1 MTKTIRLWCRMG
13 LSVAMGLALAGAAL
27 AQTATP
33 AGTCDPDPTKPAKV
47 KSVYREELREIDV
60 PGKESVQAVK
70 RYRSTGLRDIITVE
84 VTNLKTLVKEAECR
98 GKDIVLYLDDRQ
110 LADVV
115 AFPPSDPAQ
124 NLLRF
129 PLQRTEASRDVWT
142 YVLGYPGFKP
152 RPTRVSIG
160 IQDHFAV
167 PVENAKASTISLQVI
182 PVWWFLFW
190 SALFAIF
197 LVGFWSLARRTDVIR
212 DSVPLPGEGAR
223 RPYSLARTQA
233 SWWFFLVLAS
243 YMFIGMIT
251 GDFSTSI
258 TPTVLILMGISAGTV
273 VGSAF
278 VDASK
283 GSDKVSGT
291 VQAAVRQ
298 SLDTEVKQLESN
310 IQTAEAAVQ
319 QNPANVEAAKNL
331 VAWAAER
338 ADKMSQLHKLR
349 NESEHFLQDILSD
362 ANGVSFH
369 RFQMLAWTVVLG
381 IIFVA
386 QVYKA
391 LAMPE
396 FSATLL
402 SLMGISAGTY
412 LGLKIPEETPR

>member
-1 MTKTIRLWCRMG
+1 
-13 LSVAMGLALAGAAL
+13 MGLALAGAAA
-27 AQTATP
+27 AQTAACHDNT
-33 AGTCDPDPTKPAKV
+33 ARV
-47 KSVYREELREIDV
+47 RSVYREELEKVEI
-60 PGKESVQAVK
+60 PGKPPDQVVK
-70 RYRSTGLRDIITVE
+70 KYRTAKLRDTLTVE
-84 VTNLKTLVKEAECR
+84 VDGLDSLILEAECR

-110 LADVV
+110 LVDVM
-115 AFPPSDPAQ
+115 AFPPSNPVHGT
-124 NLLRF
+124 LRF

-142 YVLGYPGFKP
+142 YILGRPGFAP
-152 RPTRVSIG
+152 RRTKVSIG
-160 IQDHFAV
+160 LQDRFAI
-167 PVENAKASTISLQVI
+167 PGTSTIDLRVI
-182 PVWWFLFW
+182 PVNWFLFW
-190 SALFAIF
+190 LLLFAVF
-197 LVGFWSLARRTDVIR
+197 LLGFLYLARRTDVIR
-212 DSVPLPGEGAR
+212 DSVPLPGDGAR

-283 GSDKVSGT
+283 TGPTAGA
-291 VQAAVRQ
+291 QAALAQ
-298 SLDTEVKQLESN
+298 SLEADVQQLSVEM
-310 IQTAEAAVQ
+310 QKAQAALQQAPGDMATAEAL
-319 QNPANVEAAKNL
+319 AAM
-331 VAWAAER
+331 VAEHT
-338 ADKMSQLHKLR
+338 DKLSKLKKLR

-381 IIFVA
+381 IIFVG

-396 FSATLL
+396 FSETLL

-412 LGLKIPEETPR
+412 IGLKIPEDSRG